1 MKYFANSVNATV
13 SGTVITQGDTGFEMH
28 YISVISTAGDFSVAL
43 YFDGSYGEEIPCA
56 KNVGF
61 DSKFNFTRFRLKC
74 ATGTV
79 AVTYFVRND
88 N

>member
-1 MKYFANSVNATV
+1 MKYFAKAVNATV
-13 SGTVITQGDTGFEMH
+13 SGNEITMDDTGFEMH
-28 YISVISTAGDFSVAL
+28 YISVISTVDDFTLSL
-43 YFDGSYGEEIPCA
+43 YSNGAYGEEIPCA

-61 DSKFNFTRFRLKC
+61 ESKFNFTRFRLKC
-74 ATGTV
+74 SSATV